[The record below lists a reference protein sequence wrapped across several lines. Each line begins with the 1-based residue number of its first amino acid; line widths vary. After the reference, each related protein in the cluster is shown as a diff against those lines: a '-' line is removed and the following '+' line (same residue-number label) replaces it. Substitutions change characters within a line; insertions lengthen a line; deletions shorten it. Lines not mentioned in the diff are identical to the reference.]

1 MRNSSS
7 APGRVGV
14 LLGVWTRTMRNPW
27 PQMTL
32 RYGTILGWASIFVNG
47 TRFSP
52 GCPQHSAAVTDG
64 MGVIDR
70 IAGVQTGYQRGMADV
85 PVSPVIIESA
95 EEITKD
101 N

>member
-1 MRNSSS
+1 
-7 APGRVGV
+7 
-14 LLGVWTRTMRNPW
+14 
-27 PQMTL
+27 
-32 RYGTILGWASIFVNG
+32 
-47 TRFSP
+47 
-52 GCPQHSAAVTDG
+52 